1 MEHRILII
9 HRSLSSC
16 ALLLLFWF
24 RLWRQLADHIVRV
37 LVNKVSHSH
46 ADLWEAIV
54 LPGQNAL
61 KNYSSGDLAN
71 IVSENIDFLQVL

>member
-1 MEHRILII
+1 MEHRILIV
-9 HRSLSSC
+9 HLSSSSC

-24 RLWRQLADHIVRV
+24 RLWRQLADHIVGV

-46 ADLWEAIV
+46 TDLWEAIV
-54 LPGQNAL
+54 LSRQNAL

-71 IVSENIDFLQVL
+71 IVSENIDFL